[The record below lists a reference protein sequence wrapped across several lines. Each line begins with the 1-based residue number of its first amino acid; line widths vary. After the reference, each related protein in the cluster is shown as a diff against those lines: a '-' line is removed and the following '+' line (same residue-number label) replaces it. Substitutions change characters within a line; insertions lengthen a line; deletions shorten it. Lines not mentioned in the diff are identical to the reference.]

1 MWSVTATDQQVTELS
16 RTAGGKFSRRWNR
29 WIEQRLPKSTSATLQ
44 QRQIFIVPNKLA
56 AAMLGLI
63 ILLFVLAAN
72 FQSSLIY
79 IVCFWLMAL
88 LVLNILHTYYNLAG
102 LSITAIRTEPCFAGD
117 YMTLELELSR
127 AERQR
132 KYAINISW
140 PGQDS
145 VRVDLIDN
153 QTTRIKLTHP
163 AARRGYFQMP
173 RLEIS
178 STYPT
183 GLAIAWS
190 YFTPDLQAIV
200 YPAPKANPLQTADS
214 SSGTDNETGIET
226 PGGSDDFGG
235 IRDYQRGDTPR
246 HIHWGKYAQTGAL
259 YTKAFVDH
267 QTDDC
272 WLNWDTLSFPGIEA
286 RLSHLCSRVLEL
298 HDQQQT
304 YGLRLP
310 GNTIEPGY
318 GEAHKTRCLHAL
330 ALYGIAP

>member
-1 MWSVTATDQQVTELS
+1 MAEAGSPTTTATGSLFNGQWT
-16 RTAGGKFSRRWNR
+16 R
-29 WIEQRLPKSTSATLQ
+29 WIGKRLPKRRSTSLQ

-56 AAMLGLI
+56 AAMLALI

-72 FQSSLIY
+72 FQNSLIY

-102 LSITAIRTEPCFAGD
+102 LRITAIRAEPCFAAD
-117 YMTLELELSR
+117 HVTLELELSR
-127 AERQR
+127 PEKQR
-132 KYAINISW
+132 KYALNIGW
-140 PGQDS
+140 PKQDN
-145 VRVDLIDN
+145 VRIDLIDH
-153 QTTRIKLTHP
+153 QSVRIKLTHP
-163 AARRGYFQMP
+163 AKQRGYFQIP

-200 YPAPKANPLQTADS
+200 YPAPKANPLQPPATNTGA
-214 SSGTDNETGIET
+214 DNERGIET
-226 PGGSDDFGG
+226 PGGSNDFGG

-246 HIHWGKYAQTGAL
+246 HIHWGKYAQTGEL
-259 YTKAFVDH
+259 YTKTFVDH

-272 WLNWDTLSFPGIEA
+272 WLDWDHLTFPGIEA
-286 RLSHLCSRVLEL
+286 RLSHLCSKVLEL
-298 HDQQQT
+298 HDQRRT

-310 GNTIEPGY
+310 GKIIAPAH
-318 GEAHKTRCLHAL
+318 GEAHKTHCLHAL
-330 ALYGIAP
+330 ALQGIAA